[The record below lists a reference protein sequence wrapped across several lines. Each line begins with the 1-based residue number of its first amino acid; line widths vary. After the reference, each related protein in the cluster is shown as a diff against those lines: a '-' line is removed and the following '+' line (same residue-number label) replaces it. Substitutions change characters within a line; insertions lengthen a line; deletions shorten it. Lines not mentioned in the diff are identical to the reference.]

1 MLTASNTATTYA
13 RTVRNK
19 LLFQLAG
26 SYPASHIPPAVGDA
40 LLCASDS
47 MVPLW
52 IETLAQEGKRLPVVE
67 ITSTATRHRAES
79 HIVANSLYRAIPMME
94 REWENRTVVAK
105 RNIGHSV
112 IDEFPVALISDKP
125 AVVREFAAGN
135 AGVRPGSNV
144 VAMAGRIVQAA
155 GAHTVEPEIVVDDDD
170 GSLDFDLR
178 LTNGLLVLANLF
190 PDGRI
195 DASVYDDRNRSSVRR
210 INRMPRAT
218 ESDLVGLL
226 QS

>member
-1 MLTASNTATTYA
+1 MLIVSNTATTHD
-13 RTVRNK
+13 RTVESKR
-19 LLFQLAG
+19 LFQIAR
-26 SYPASHIPPAVGDA
+26 SYPASYTRPPVGDA

-47 MVPLW
+47 VVPLW
-52 IETLAQEGKRLPVVE
+52 IATLAREGEHLPVAE

-79 HIVANSLYRAIPMME
+79 HIVANSLYRVIPMME
-94 REWENRTVVAK
+94 RDWENRTTVAE
-105 RNIGHSV
+105 RNIGDSV
-112 IDEFPVALISDKP
+112 IDEFPVTLISDKP
-125 AVVREFAAGN
+125 AVVCEFAAGN
-135 AGVRPGSNV
+135 AGVRPGSDV
-144 VAMAGRIVQAA
+144 VAMAGRIVQVA
-155 GAHTVEPEIVVDDDD
+155 GTHTVEPEIVVDDDD

-178 LTNGLLVLANLF
+178 LTNGLLMLANLF

-210 INRMPRAT
+210 IRRMPHAT